1 MKKLVF
7 LCFLLVMGSQSI
19 ARNAK
24 FGIKGGM
31 YFSTLP
37 HEISTNI
44 NSSTLI
50 ALHES
55 NTGYHLGLV
64 GSFVFPG
71 FFIQP
76 EILFTG
82 TGHYMQFQSEE
93 ISDAEEFF
101 TQKFRH
107 LSAPLLLGMKVGPL
121 KIGAGP
127 VFSLLLNQYND
138 SDRFSD
144 IQINM
149 KDATVGYQLGVGL
162 QFGSILL
169 EGRYESG
176 LSKYG
181 DGVSVGDQH
190 FDFDMR
196 PRQMILS
203 IGLLF

>member
-7 LCFLLVMGSQSI
+7 LCFFLVIGSQSI

-24 FGIKGGM
+24 IGIKGGM

-37 HEISTNI
+37 HEVSRNI

-64 GSFVFPG
+64 GSFVFTG
-71 FFIQP
+71 FFFQP
-76 EILFTG
+76 EILFAG
-82 TGHYMQFQSEE
+82 TGHYMQFQSED
-93 ISDAEEFF
+93 IPDAEEFF
-101 TQKFRH
+101 TQKFQH

-144 IQINM
+144 ISINL

-169 EGRYESG
+169 EGRCESN

-181 DGVSVGDQH
+181 DGVTVGDQH
-190 FDFDMR
+190 FDFDIR
-196 PRQMILS
+196 PKQIILS

>member
-1 MKKLVF
+1 MKKLLF
-7 LCFLLVMGSQSI
+7 LCLLILVGYPSI
-19 ARNAK
+19 ARSAK
-24 FGIKGGM
+24 FGVKGGL

-37 HEISTNI
+37 NEISTNI
-44 NSSTLI
+44 NNETLF
-50 ALHES
+50 ALNES
-55 NTGYHLGLV
+55 NTGYHIGLV

-82 TGHYMQFQSEE
+82 TGHYMQLQSEDIPDHE
-93 ISDAEEFF
+93 QFF
-101 TQKFRH
+101 TQNFRH

-127 VFSLLLNQYND
+127 VFSLLLNQSND
-138 SDRFSD
+138 STYISD
-144 IQINM
+144 LSINL
-149 KDATVGYQLGVGL
+149 KDATIGYQLGVGL

-169 EGRYESG
+169 EGRYESN
-176 LSKYG
+176 LSRYG
-181 DGVSVGDQH
+181 DSVTVGGQQ
-190 FDFDMR
+190 FDFDLR